1 MIPGVLSQPWQLSF
15 ILLAAFAAG
24 MVNSVAGGGTLL
36 SFPTLVWA
44 GRDPLLA
51 NATNTIALW
60 PGSLG
65 GLWGYRRE
73 VTGSGRFAAALLGPS
88 VLGGILG
95 AVLLLRTPSRTFAGL
110 VPWLILLATAL
121 LALQEPASR
130 LVVRLGADRRSPAW
144 WAGAVAF
151 QFLVGVYGGYF
162 GAGIGILMLAAL
174 GLLGLTDIH
183 QMNGLKNF
191 LAFSINATAAV
202 YFVASGAVLWS
213 DGLPMAASAVCGGV
227 AGAAIARKVGRR
239 AVRRVVVTIGLLMAI
254 SLFLRGI

>member
-1 MIPGVLSQPWQLSF
+1 MSPQPWQFPL

-36 SFPTLVWA
+36 SFPALIWA

-51 NATNTIALW
+51 NATNTLALW

-73 VTGSGRFAAALLGPS
+73 VAGSGRFAAALLAPS
-88 VLGGILG
+88 ALGGLLG
-95 AVLLLRTPSRTFAGL
+95 AVLLLRTPSRTFADL
-110 VPWLILLATAL
+110 VPWLILLATVL

-130 LVVRLGADRRSPAW
+130 LITRLGADRRGPLW
-144 WAGAVAF
+144 WTGAVGF

-174 GLLGLTDIH
+174 GLLGLTDMH

-202 YFVASGAVLWS
+202 YFALSGAVLWA
-213 DGLPMAASAVCGGV
+213 DGIPMAASAVCGGL
-227 AGAAIARKVGRR
+227 AGAAIARKAGRHVVRR
-239 AVRRVVVTIGLLMAI
+239 AVVGIGFLMAL
-254 SLFLRGI
+254 SLFLRRI

>member
-1 MIPGVLSQPWQLSF
+1 VPSVSWQFSL

-36 SFPTLVWA
+36 WFPTLVWA

-65 GLWGYRRE
+65 GLYGYRRE
-73 VTGSGRFAAALLGPS
+73 VAGSGRFAAVLLGPS
-88 VLGGILG
+88 ILGGILG
-95 AVLLLRTPSRTFAGL
+95 AVLLLRTPSSTFAVL
-110 VPWLILLATAL
+110 VPWLILLATLL
-121 LALQEPASR
+121 LAFQEPVSR
-130 LVVRLGADRRSPAW
+130 LVARLGADHRSPGF
-144 WAGAVAF
+144 WAGAAAF

-202 YFVASGAVLWS
+202 YFAASGAVLWS
-213 DGLPMAASAVCGGV
+213 DGLPMAASAICGGI
-227 AGAAIARKVGRR
+227 AGAAIARRVGRQ
-239 AVRRVVVTIGLLMAI
+239 AVRRVVVAIGLLMAI
-254 SLFLRGI
+254 SLFLRRI

>member
-1 MIPGVLSQPWQLSF
+1 VPNQPWQFPL

-36 SFPTLVWA
+36 SFPALVWA

-73 VTGSGRFAAALLGPS
+73 VSGSGRFAAALLGPS
-88 VLGGILG
+88 ILGGILG
-95 AVLLLRTPSRTFAGL
+95 AILLLRTPSRTFADL
-110 VPWLILLATAL
+110 VPWLILLATVL
-121 LALQEPASR
+121 LAVQEPASR
-130 LVVRLGADRRSPAW
+130 LAAKLGADGRGPAW
-144 WAGAVAF
+144 WAGALGF
-151 QFLVGVYGGYF
+151 QFLVGLYGGYF

-191 LAFSINATAAV
+191 LAFSINATAAL
-202 YFVASGAVLWS
+202 YFAARGAVLWS
-213 DGLPMAASAVCGGV
+213 DGLPMAAAAVCGGLT
-227 AGAAIARKVGRR
+227 GAALARKLGRR
-239 AVRRVVVTIGLLMAI
+239 AVRRAVVGIGLLMAL
-254 SLFLRGI
+254 SLFMKRI

>member
-1 MIPGVLSQPWQLSF
+1 VPSQPWQLPL

-44 GRDPLLA
+44 GRDALLA

-73 VTGSGRFAAALLGPS
+73 VAGSGRFAAALLGPS
-88 VLGGILG
+88 ILGGILG

-110 VPWLILLATAL
+110 VPWLVLLATAL
-121 LALQEPASR
+121 LALQEPATR
-130 LVVRLGADRRSPAW
+130 LVARFGADRRGPAW
-144 WAGAVAF
+144 WTGALAF

-202 YFVASGAVLWS
+202 YFAASGAVLWS
-213 DGLPMAASAVCGGV
+213 DGLPMAASAVCGGL
-227 AGAAIARKVGRR
+227 AGAAIARKVGRQ
-239 AVRRVVVTIGLLMAI
+239 AVRRIVVAIGLLMAI